1 MYLIQERYR
10 FVLNFLNSSKDKGII
25 GTLKRGIRM
34 TKEVIIA
41 IRGLQN
47 GPETD
52 GEPIEMIV
60 AGEYFYKNNKHY
72 ILYEEVMEGESQVT
86 KNRIKISNGQMELNK
101 SGVVNVHMVFEENV
115 KNITQYYTPYGAL
128 SMGIDGKKVEINE
141 AEHEIDVAVEYGME
155 MNGEFVADCNISIN
169 VKSKG
174 IKEFK
179 L

>member
-1 MYLIQERYR
+1 
-10 FVLNFLNSSKDKGII
+10 
-25 GTLKRGIRM
+25 M

-86 KNRIKISNGQMELNK
+86 KNRIKISNGQMELTK

>member
-1 MYLIQERYR
+1 
-10 FVLNFLNSSKDKGII
+10 
-25 GTLKRGIRM
+25 M
-34 TKEVIIA
+34 TKEVIVA

-60 AGEYFYKNNKHY
+60 TGEYFYKNNKHY
-72 ILYEEVMEGESQVT
+72 ILYDEVMEGESQVT
-86 KNRIKISNGQMELNK
+86 KNRIKISDGQMELHK

-141 AEHEIDVAVEYGME
+141 SEHEIDIKVEYGME

-174 IKEFK
+174 VTPFR
-179 L
+179 LS